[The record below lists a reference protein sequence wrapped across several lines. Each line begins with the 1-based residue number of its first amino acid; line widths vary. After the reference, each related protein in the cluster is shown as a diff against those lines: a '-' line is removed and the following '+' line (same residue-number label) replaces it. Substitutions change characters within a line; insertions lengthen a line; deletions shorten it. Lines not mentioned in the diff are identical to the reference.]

1 MTWTMRNPRAVL
13 VAATFAGVLLSLP
26 HISPAAAQPPSQA
39 SVASVSAPEV
49 NPVASDA
56 TARLKKKEYRNVTV
70 SVNQGIVIL
79 NGTVDLYAHKADAEK
94 RVRKVKGVTEMH
106 DFIAVAGPN
115 VSDQELQEKLL
126 SKLTYDR
133 VFYGNAFNAISLNV
147 SKGTVTLGGHALS
160 LNSKGSA
167 LDLVSYYPGVKDVV
181 DEIQVDPDSMMD
193 NRIRM
198 MVFRAV
204 YGAPQ
209 LNRYALDPAKPIRI
223 SVQNGNVG
231 LYGVVDSQS
240 DKQMAFIRANAVSGV
255 FSVKNYLDVVGPS
268 AKAKK

>member
-1 MTWTMRNPRAVL
+1 MRNLRAVL
-13 VAATFAGVLLSLP
+13 VAATFAGAFLCLS

-39 SVASVSAPEV
+39 SVAS
-49 NPVASDA
+49 DA
-56 TARLKKKEYRNVTV
+56 TAKLKKKEYRNVTV

-79 NGTVDLYAHKADAEK
+79 NGTVELYAHKADAEK
-94 RVRKVKGVTEMH
+94 RVRKVKGITEMH

-126 SKLTYDR
+126 SKLIYDR

-181 DEIQVDPDSMMD
+181 DEIQVDPASTMD
-193 NRIRM
+193 DRIRM

-240 DKQMAFIRANAVSGV
+240 DKQMAFIRANAVPGV
-255 FSVKNYLDVVGPS
+255 FSVKNYLDVVGPP